1 MDFRDYSLKE
11 LVSNV
16 QGKKISAKELTQS
29 ALDNI
34 DKFDD
39 EINAFC
45 SVNPEDALLQAE
57 QIDSAIIK
65 GEEVGILAG
74 IPIGVKD
81 LEDAKGFT
89 TSFGSEL
96 HINDAPANEDSD

>member
-34 DKFDD
+34 DNVYNTNLTLPTTPNVK
-39 EINAFC
+39 I
-45 SVNPEDALLQAE
+45 SV
-57 QIDSAIIK
+57 
-65 GEEVGILAG
+65 LA
-74 IPIGVKD
+74 V
-81 LEDAKGFT
+81 
-89 TSFGSEL
+89 S
-96 HINDAPANEDSD
+96 